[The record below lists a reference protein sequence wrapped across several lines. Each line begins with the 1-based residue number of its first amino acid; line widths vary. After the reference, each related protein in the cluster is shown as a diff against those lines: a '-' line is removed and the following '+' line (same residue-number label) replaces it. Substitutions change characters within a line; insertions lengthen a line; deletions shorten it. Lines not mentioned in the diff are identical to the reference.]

1 MTTSTESALIDTHLT
16 QLLTP
21 HFNTELL
28 TPALRDRVRLDVD
41 GDSVNFE
48 YYSASGER
56 IYTPERFIDEVLQDD
71 RWKAA
76 KITHQ
81 SAPVAIS
88 DPNQPYPT
96 GAAGKS
102 AYGAGYFGQ
111 RTASAKLDQT
121 TSRIDR
127 ARALISGK

>member
-81 SAPVAIS
+81 SAPVAFS
-88 DPNQPYPT
+88 DPQEPNTT
-96 GAAGKS
+96 GSQRKYG
-102 AYGAGYFGQ
+102 YGAGYFGQ